1 MKTLDF
7 EQMIG
12 ETVDSEMS
20 ISGVFRTEPNRVI
33 FSAERNAESE
43 HPGQACLIVDTSD
56 ESSGNFKRFLE
67 ARYLDHPNLVQPFL
81 VDWLEMDGRRCPCM
95 GVDRPDLLLSDRLME
110 APLTDDEVLD
120 LTRDI
125 LSAFAYLHAENLV
138 YGALN
143 LNSVW
148 RVDGRWK
155 LSDFSQLRVPG
166 TRPVTETRRLLINR
180 EVSAPPEAYYGE
192 VSLAWDAWSLG
203 VLLSK
208 IALPIRKPGTNS
220 ANLRR
225 TQPLSPTLE
234 KIIAGCSELQ
244 PQDRLPA
251 AEMLRVIETEPHV
264 EIPKPDRPA
273 FQAEPDTQAE
283 VSKRPVLTFPP
294 LTTRSP
300 APNSIFSQPPAR
312 VSGNWVRTAKIAG
325 IAAGVFVVSL
335 GITKTMTRS
344 AGTANITSAPKP
356 TTSSSPAVNPEPPEQ
371 DRTATI
377 PPSSAPASEAQV
389 EISALLGKWANATR
403 KGDVAGQVGCYA
415 PVVDTYFERHT
426 VSAADLAAEKA
437 KIIARNGPLRRFDVL
452 GLKFDDV
459 SQDWAVVSLEKRWIF
474 GGPSP
479 ASGLAHEQL
488 VLRQIDGG
496 WKITSERNIAR

>member
-33 FSAERNAESE
+33 FNAERHAHAAEL
-43 HPGQACLIVDTSD
+43 GNACLVVDTSD
-56 ESSGNFKRFLE
+56 ESDDNFKRFLE
-67 ARYLDHPNLVQPFL
+67 ARFLNHPALVQPFL

-95 GVDRPDLLLSDRLME
+95 GVDRPEMLLNDRLME
-110 APLTDDEVLD
+110 APLTDDEVLE

-125 LSAFAYLHAENLV
+125 LAAFVYLHSENLV

-143 LNSVW
+143 LSSIW
-148 RVDGRWK
+148 RVDGHWK

-208 IALPIRKPGTNS
+208 IALPIRKPGSNFANS
-220 ANLRR
+220 RR
-225 TQPLSPTLE
+225 TQPLSPVLE
-234 KIIAGCSELQ
+234 KLIAGCSELQ

-251 AEMLRVIETEPHV
+251 AEMLQLIESEPHAEDPQPVRAAV
-264 EIPKPDRPA
+264 E
-273 FQAEPDTQAE
+273 AEPNLQAPR
-283 VSKRPVLTFPP
+283 SQRPVLTFPP
-294 LTTRSP
+294 PTVRPVT
-300 APNSIFSQPPAR
+300 AHSIFSPPGPR
-312 VSGNWVRTAKIAG
+312 SSGNWVRTAKIAG
-325 IAAGVFVVSL
+325 IAAGVFAVSL
-335 GITKTMTRS
+335 GITKTMTRD
-344 AGTANITSAPKP
+344 AN
-356 TTSSSPAVNPEPPEQ
+356 SSPSAAAPIPATSTSTTANPEPPEQ
-371 DRTATI
+371 DRVATAPQT
-377 PPSSAPASEAQV
+377 APASVAQM

-403 KGDVAGQVGCYA
+403 KGDVAGQVSCYA
-415 PVVDTYFERHT
+415 PVVDTYFERHS
-426 VSAADLAAEKA
+426 VPAADLAGEKA
-437 KIIARNGPLRRFDVL
+437 KIISRNGPLRRFDVL

-488 VLRQIDGG
+488 VLRVIDGE